1 MASVSLTSISGKKS
15 GTVELSDELFSIQPN
30 VPVMHQVVTAQL
42 AHRRAGTQSTKTR
55 AEVSGGGKKPFSQKG
70 TGGARQGS
78 TRAPHYTGGG
88 IALGPRPRKYSQR
101 TPRKMVRLALRSA
114 LSDRNLAGRI
124 VVLDSW
130 EMETPSTKS
139 AITALRAIGIEGK
152 VLVVLTPQDDAVAK
166 SLRNVVDVQIVSVA
180 ELNAY
185 DVLCNDWLVFTQA
198 SLPMAKEGD
207 K

>member
-1 MASVSLTSISGKKS
+1 MASVSLTNISGKKS
-15 GTVELSDELFSIQPN
+15 GTVELADELFSIQPN

-78 TRAPHYTGGG
+78 IRAPHYTGGG
-88 IALGPRPRKYSQR
+88 IALGPRPRKYTQR

-114 LSDRNLAGRI
+114 LSDRNLASRI

-130 EMETPSTKS
+130 NIETPSTKS
-139 AITALRAIGIEGK
+139 AITALKAIGIEGK

-166 SLRNVVDVQIVSVA
+166 SLRNVVDVQIVSVT

>member
-1 MASVSLTSISGKKS
+1 
-15 GTVELSDELFSIQPN
+15 
-30 VPVMHQVVTAQL
+30 MHQVVTAQL

-139 AITALRAIGIEGK
+139 AVTALRAIGIEGK

-166 SLRNVVDVQIVSVA
+166 VCATLSMYKSLASPNSMPTTCSVTTG
-180 ELNAY
+180 L
-185 DVLCNDWLVFTQA
+185 FSPKQA
-198 SLPMAKEGD
+198 CRWPRKATNERSTRHHSCAGCL
-207 K
+207 